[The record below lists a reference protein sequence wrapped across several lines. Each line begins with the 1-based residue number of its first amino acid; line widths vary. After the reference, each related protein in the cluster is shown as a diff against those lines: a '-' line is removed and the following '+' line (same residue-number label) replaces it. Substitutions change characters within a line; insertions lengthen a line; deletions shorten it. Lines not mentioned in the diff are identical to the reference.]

1 MLKGGMQGM
10 LKQVQK
16 MQEEM
21 ARVQEE
27 LRNKTVSEESG
38 GGMVRATVNGQK
50 ELVKLEINDEVIN
63 VEDKEMLED
72 LIVAAVNKAIESA
85 GKMAEEELAKV
96 TKGMI
101 PSGLNI
107 PGF

>member
-1 MLKGGMQGM
+1 MKGNMQGM
-10 LKQVQK
+10 MKQVQK

-27 LRNKTVSEESG
+27 LGNKTVSEESG
-38 GGMVRATVNGQK
+38 GGIVKATASGKK
-50 ELVKLEINDEVIN
+50 EIVSLEIDNEIISSG
-63 VEDKEMLED
+63 DKEMLED
-72 LIVAAVNKAIESA
+72 LVVAAVNKALESA
-85 GKMAEEELAKV
+85 GKMAEEEMSNV

-101 PSGLNI
+101 PPGLNI